1 MTAATFER
9 AARRL
14 EDNKRFASRSTKV
27 PSLLQGLAACS
38 ACGYGYYRTSTRTTN
53 KKIYYYR
60 CLGSDD
66 YRYEGGRV
74 CGNKPVRADY
84 LDTAVWDHIT
94 GLSLPG
100 AHPGRDRQAPPA
112 GPHQRPGRQAAQ
124 PAELETAKAA
134 AAITRM
140 IEAFQEQLITIDELR
155 ARMPALRARE
165 TNLRGQ
171 AAALDTQLADRDAYL
186 KLADDLEG
194 FLAQLRGNSHDAS
207 TTERQRVL
215 RLLVKD
221 VLIGPEKVT
230 IRHRIPIR
238 ERTTGEKEPTSADTE
253 GDHAASYPLRWGVIS
268 PLLAN
273 IALSA
278 LDEAIMAPWS
288 KGGEQSTQW
297 ARRHR
302 VRQGMGNW
310 RIVRYADDFVI
321 MTNGSKDDAVALK
334 EQAAGVLAGLGLR
347 FSEAKTRIA
356 HLSEGINFLG
366 FHLQWRQR
374 RGSGK
379 WYCMTF
385 IADKAFASIKQT
397 IRNLTPRRSP
407 RPLADVIREVNA
419 PLRGWTYYFRH
430 AIAGRRFSFLRY
442 FTWRRFVAWQ
452 RELHR
457 WNWTKVRRWLR
468 RPDGSWRPIA
478 AEGVT
483 VFDPTKV
490 RIERYWYR
498 GTRIPSPYDPVA
510 AA

>member
-1 MTAATFER
+1 VREPIFEAGFLPVSYGFRPRRR
-9 AARRL
+9 AHDAVA
-14 EDNKRFASRSTKV
+14 EIHYYASRGYRWV
-27 PSLLQGLAACS
+27 LDADIQGCFDNI
-38 ACGYGYYRTSTRTTN
+38 GHQ
-53 KKIYYYR
+53 
-60 CLGSDD
+60 
-66 YRYEGGRV
+66 V
-74 CGNKPVRADY
+74 V
-84 LDTAVWDHIT
+84 LD
-94 GLSLPG
+94 
-100 AHPGRDRQAPPA
+100 R
-112 GPHQRPGRQAAQ
+112 
-124 PAELETAKAA
+124 
-134 AAITRM
+134 
-140 IEAFQEQLITIDELR
+140 LR
-155 ARMPALRARE
+155 ARIKDKQTVALVRE
-165 TNLRGQ
+165 F
-171 AAALDTQLADRDAYL
+171 L
-186 KLADDLEG
+186 KAGVLTDLGLE
-194 FLAQLRGNSHDAS
+194 SAS
-207 TTERQRVL
+207 S
-215 RLLVKD
+215 
-221 VLIGPEKVT
+221 
-230 IRHRIPIR
+230 
-238 ERTTGEKEPTSADTE
+238 TGTPQ
-253 GDHAASYPLRWGVIS
+253 GGIIS

-321 MTNGSKDDAVALK
+321 MTNGSKDDAIALK
-334 EQAAGVLAGLGLR
+334 EQAASVLARLGLR

-356 HLSEGINFLG
+356 HLSEGIDFLG

-419 PLRGWTYYFRH
+419 ALRGWTYYFRH

-457 WNWTKVRRWLR
+457 WNWTKVKRWLR